1 MPFAFGH
8 LIASW
13 ISGKIYEQFKRK
25 KISHAAW
32 FFLLLGSILPD
43 IDYLFDWLLGTSV
56 HRTFTHSLLFVMA
69 GFLITFLL
77 FKFLHHKEHSSFA
90 LAIAAGITTH
100 LFLDFF
106 SAKGIP
112 LLWPSALYVSSMGLH
127 YLSASAPTLLNAP
140 IATLQHRIKIA
151 ILDMALG
158 TAWLFYLWWKK
169 KIQF

>member
-8 LIASW
+8 LIGAW
-13 ISGKIYEQFKRK
+13 LAGKGYEYFRKRK
-25 KISHAAW
+25 ISSEAW
-32 FFLLLGSILPD
+32 FFLLFGSILPD
-43 IDYLFDWLLGTSV
+43 IDYLFDWLLETSI
-56 HRTFTHSLLFVMA
+56 HRTFTHSLLFVVT

-77 FKFLHHKEHSSFA
+77 FKLLHHKEHSSFA
-90 LAIAAGITTH
+90 LSLAAGIATH

-112 LLWPSALYVSSMGLH
+112 LFWPSTLYISYVGTH
-127 YLSASAPTLLNAP
+127 YLAANAPTLLNAP
-140 IATLQHRIKIA
+140 LATLQNRIKIA

-158 TAWLFYLWWKK
+158 TAWIFYFWWKK